1 MSNTPERKR
10 YGKSSPIKNTKNA
23 MIKKELILLCLRTKF
38 LLSIWLKV
46 KQCHYHTI
54 SESYPL
60 PLTKTTGHCEN
71 SFYLFISAM
80 KLIQRKTKGETSIP
94 RKP

>member
-38 LLSIWLKV
+38 LLSI
-46 KQCHYHTI
+46 
-54 SESYPL
+54 
-60 PLTKTTGHCEN
+60 
-71 SFYLFISAM
+71 
-80 KLIQRKTKGETSIP
+80 
-94 RKP
+94 